1 MPTVI
6 EKDITLDFP
15 AGWQVVKYDG
25 DIKQQNA
32 SFYREK
38 IEHQV
43 QNVRG
48 VDVVCLTA
56 EPSNRLLLIEVKDY
70 RKSAT
75 SAEKNIAKLRQTI
88 IQKALNTISGLYVAA
103 RTHDAELYLVVNQ
116 LFQPELIIEIVLFLE
131 QAAVVEEPR
140 TTRQKFEKQNPKNA
154 INDLR
159 LDLKSTL
166 NNLGLEFYLR
176 SNNTM
181 QLQDGWS
188 TRMQ

>member
-1 MPTVI
+1 
-6 EKDITLDFP
+6 
-15 AGWQVVKYDG
+15 
-25 DIKQQNA
+25 
-32 SFYREK
+32 
-38 IEHQV
+38 
-43 QNVRG
+43 
-48 VDVVCLTA
+48 
-56 EPSNRLLLIEVKDY
+56 
-70 RKSAT
+70 
-75 SAEKNIAKLRQTI
+75 
-88 IQKALNTISGLYVAA
+88 
-103 RTHDAELYLVVNQ
+103 
-116 LFQPELIIEIVLFLE
+116 LFLE